1 MLHDVLGILWYVLLA
16 ILWTGFVL
24 LESFTSGVGMIFRW
38 ARNEKEGRVLQYTV
52 GPYWDGSEVW
62 FITAGGA
69 TFAAFPLVYAEIFS
83 HLYVALFLLLFMLI
97 IRGVSMEMVYKDD
110 SRRWQW
116 CMGWA
121 WLVSSYGLALLLGV
135 RFANLFL
142 KASTDAVADGSF
154 LALLSKTGILGGLF
168 FIAFFRTSGILWAN
182 LKAKDDVVVRR
193 RGEALYS
200 AIAMAAIAP
209 ILMLAFNWRSELFRG
224 AALTAVPVL
233 WILPVAVIALPVV
246 TVLLLWKHRYGWAF
260 VVNLAVMAAYMTTG
274 FVGLY
279 PYMSPGVTLFEGMAS
294 LKTLQ
299 VMTTVVGIFL
309 PLVLGYQAWKFYY
322 FRHPISAGYFA
333 PQTKSGDA

>member
-1 MLHDVLGILWYVLLA
+1 MLHDVLGIVWYVLLA

-24 LESFTSGVGMIFRW
+24 LESFTSGVGMFFRS
-38 ARNEKEGRVLQYTV
+38 ARSETEGRVLQYTV

-69 TFAAFPLVYAEIFS
+69 TFAAFPLVYAEMFS

-97 IRGVSMEMVYKDD
+97 IRGVSMELVYKDD
-110 SRRWQW
+110 SLKWQR
-116 CMGWA
+116 CMAWA
-121 WLVSSYGLALLLGV
+121 WMASSYGLALLLGV

-142 KASTDAVADGSF
+142 KASTDAAPDGSF
-154 LALLSKTGILGGLF
+154 IALLNKPGILGGLF
-168 FIAFFRTSGILWAN
+168 FIAFYRTSGVLWAN
-182 LKAKDDVVVRR
+182 LKAKGDVVTRKR
-193 RGEALYS
+193 KEALTT
-200 AIAMAAIAP
+200 AIVMAHIAP

-224 AALTAVPVL
+224 AAFTAVPLL

-246 TVLLLWKHRYGWAF
+246 TVLLLWKRRHGWGFLA
-260 VVNLAVMAAYMTTG
+260 NLAAIGAYMTTG

-279 PYMSPGVTLFEGMAS
+279 PYMTPGVTLFEGMAS

-309 PLVLGYQAWKFYY
+309 PLVLGYQAWKFYH
-322 FRHPISAGYFA
+322 FRYAISAEYFD
-333 PQTKSGDA
+333 PPTKY